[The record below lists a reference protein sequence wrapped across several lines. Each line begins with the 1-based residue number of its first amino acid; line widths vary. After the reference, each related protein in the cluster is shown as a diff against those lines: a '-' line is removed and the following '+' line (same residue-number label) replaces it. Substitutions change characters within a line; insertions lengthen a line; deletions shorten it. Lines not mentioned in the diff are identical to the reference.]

1 MLRTNRPGRLNNKPT
16 LTKEYEMLIELLIAL
31 IIVGAVL
38 YLLQLLPID
47 GTILRIIQVIVIV
60 GVLIY
65 VLRHLSALGLG

>member
-1 MLRTNRPGRLNNKPT
+1 M
-16 LTKEYEMLIELLIAL
+16 IELLIAL

-47 GTILRIIQVIVIV
+47 ATILRIIQVVVIV

-65 VLRHLSALGLG
+65 VLRHLPALGLG